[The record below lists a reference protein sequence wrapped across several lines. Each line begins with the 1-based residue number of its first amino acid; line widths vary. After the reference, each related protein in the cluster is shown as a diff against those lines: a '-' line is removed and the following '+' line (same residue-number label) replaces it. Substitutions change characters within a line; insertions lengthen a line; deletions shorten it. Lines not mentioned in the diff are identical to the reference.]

1 MLPVKN
7 NFSRVILIAIVLSI
21 ALWGIA
27 YQLAPDKS
35 AFMKDHSFQYQI
47 IWLPLHIFLG
57 YFSILVYKKA
67 AYAKH
72 YKEISLS
79 SILQDFKKNYRA
91 VFFAVLLIIPFV
103 VEDTLDGLVQLQT
116 NFETLVIQIGSG
128 SIVTTGYLDMTGYTA
143 TGNVAGASLVTDG
156 FNWLRTGANQAA
168 MGAVTLTLI
177 DASTNT
183 WVAQISGGNGIAA
196 LGVIG
201 GGYISLSGILDR
213 IRLTSTNGAGTFTA
227 GKVNILWE

>member
-1 MLPVKN
+1 MSVTISGTTGVATPGVQNSASETITGNLTVGGNATITGNLQVGGVATNLYPLVSGTAQATTSGTAFDFTGIPSTAKRITVMLAGV
-7 NFSRVILIAIVLSI
+7 VA
-21 ALWGIA
+21 
-27 YQLAPDKS
+27 S
-35 AFMKDHSFQYQI
+35 AGS
-47 IWLPLHIFLG
+47 
-57 YFSILVYKKA
+57 
-67 AYAKH
+67 
-72 YKEISLS
+72 
-79 SILQDFKKNYRA
+79 
-91 VFFAVLLIIPFV
+91 
-103 VEDTLDGLVQLQT
+103 
-116 NFETLVIQIGSG
+116 LVIQIGSG

-213 IRLTSTNGAGTFTA
+213 IRLTSTSGAGTFTA